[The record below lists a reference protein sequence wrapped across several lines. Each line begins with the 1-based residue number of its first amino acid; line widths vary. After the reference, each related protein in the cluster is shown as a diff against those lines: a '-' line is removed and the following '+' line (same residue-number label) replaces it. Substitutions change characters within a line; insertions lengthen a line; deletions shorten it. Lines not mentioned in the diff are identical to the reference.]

1 MIYNTITPCKKKKGF
16 EGIPDEF
23 YNVSLNELRDSLITD
38 LHSYTLVRETKVML
52 VLKEKEGD
60 NKISI
65 FPSCRVFVY
74 GDLAKDEASS
84 IINTI
89 SKSVEKVIAS

>member
-23 YNVSLNELRDSLITD
+23 YNVPLKELRDSLITD
-38 LHSYTLVRETKVML
+38 LHSYMLVRETKVML

-74 GDLAKDEASS
+74 GDLAKDEAKH